1 MEQLQRKWLRNWIKY
16 YDELSIN
23 RRQNMNSY
31 YQFVL
36 KIFSWT
42 LPAVVFL
49 LANLFYITN
58 LEAKDIEISDAWAR
72 ASIIKDRPTSAYFT
86 ITNNN
91 SHEDFLLSANSSSAK
106 KIEIHKSKVENGI
119 ARMMRVDTVRI
130 PPHKKTKLR
139 PGGYH
144 LMLFELVK
152 PAKAGEHMRIN
163 LVFKVTGE
171 KSVMV
176 PVKKSANMSH
186 HNHNKMHH
194 HTK

>member
-58 LEAKDIEISDAWAR
+58 LEAKDIEISELNK
-72 ASIIKDRPTSAYFT
+72 SLSKFYENKII
-86 ITNNN
+86 I
-91 SHEDFLLSANSSSAK
+91 LSN
-106 KIEIHKSKVENGI
+106 I
-119 ARMMRVDTVRI
+119 
-130 PPHKKTKLR
+130 TKL
-139 PGGYH
+139 P
-144 LMLFELVK
+144 
-152 PAKAGEHMRIN
+152 
-163 LVFKVTGE
+163 
-171 KSVMV
+171 
-176 PVKKSANMSH
+176 
-186 HNHNKMHH
+186 
-194 HTK
+194 